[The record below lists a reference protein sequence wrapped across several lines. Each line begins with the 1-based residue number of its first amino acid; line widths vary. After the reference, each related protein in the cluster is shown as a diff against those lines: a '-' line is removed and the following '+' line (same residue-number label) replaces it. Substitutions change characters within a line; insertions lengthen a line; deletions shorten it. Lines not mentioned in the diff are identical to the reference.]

1 MKLVTIFAH
10 NKNRLL
16 SIQFD
21 DNQYDE
27 FRKAFNQWQDVEYL
41 EQFFE
46 VNKTDL
52 QRGFYGNITV
62 EDAVF
67 KTINESNEFEEYIR
81 KIAQQG
87 AYQQEANLND
97 ILFKTL
103 NKQETALINQKSKAY
118 GLEYK
123 SWLRIYAIRISA
135 DIFVVSGSAIKLT
148 LKMEDRDHTKIELKK
163 LKKTIEYLKSIGFND
178 ADDYEYLE
186 IEH

>member
-81 KIAQQG
+81 K
-87 AYQQEANLND
+87 
-97 ILFKTL
+97 
-103 NKQETALINQKSKAY
+103 
-118 GLEYK
+118 
-123 SWLRIYAIRISA
+123 
-135 DIFVVSGSAIKLT
+135 
-148 LKMEDRDHTKIELKK
+148 
-163 LKKTIEYLKSIGFND
+163 
-178 ADDYEYLE
+178 
-186 IEH
+186 